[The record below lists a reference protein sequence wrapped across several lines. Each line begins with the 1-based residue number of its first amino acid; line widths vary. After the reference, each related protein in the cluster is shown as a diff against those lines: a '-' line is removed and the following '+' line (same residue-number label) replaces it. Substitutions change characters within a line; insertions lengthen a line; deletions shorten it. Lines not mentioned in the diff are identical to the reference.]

1 MQLAH
6 IHLLSTDLPRSVAF
20 YVDNLRFHYFGR
32 QVIEKARYI
41 TDHWM
46 PEGTEIA
53 FVRDTSGSEIA
64 IEKAT
69 TVETFPPWFHF
80 GFLLGNEAEVE
91 ELYAHMKTNGVPL
104 RKLTREGQILG
115 FRAYDPD
122 GYLLEF
128 CYDRVRDPL
137 NPGFETRKELKCE

>member
-6 IHLLSTDLPRSVAF
+6 IHLLSTDLARSVAF
-20 YVDNLRFHYFGR
+20 YVDNLQLRYFGR
-32 QVIEKARYI
+32 QVIERARHI

-53 FVRDTSGSEIA
+53 FVRDASGGEIA
-64 IEKAT
+64 IEKTAV
-69 TVETFPPWFHF
+69 VEKFPAWFHF
-80 GFLLGNEAEVE
+80 GFLLGSEAEVE
-91 ELYAHMKTNGVPL
+91 QLYARMKSNDVQL

-128 CYDRVRDPL
+128 CYDRVRDPVS
-137 NPGFETRKELKCE
+137 PGPEIRKELKCE